1 MGTDLATHESAALAY
16 PVDLVDGDDAS
27 GLADMLHQFMSQNL
41 EESAKKRA
49 QARRLAGTVLF
60 RAAEDEE
67 VCVRMAFFGD
77 RIELADYSGEAG
89 KLPAITSDF
98 LSTAHLTTGE
108 EGPFALLFKRK
119 VKVSFSV
126 GSIPFLLRVLRFMQL
141 PAEMRDAPPARR
153 GWLLVALVVAIIV
166 AATYW
171 LATT

>member
-1 MGTDLATHESAALAY
+1 MGTDLIASESAELAY
-16 PVDLVDGDDAS
+16 PVDLVDADDAS

-49 QARRLAGTVLF
+49 QARSLGGTVLF
-60 RAAEDEE
+60 RAAEDED

-77 RIELADYSGEAG
+77 RIELADYTGEVG

-108 EGPFALLFKRK
+108 EGPFALLLKRK

-126 GSIPFLLRVLRFMQL
+126 GQIPFLLRVLRFMQL
-141 PAEMRDAPPARR
+141 PAEMRDQPPRR
-153 GWLLVALVVAIIV
+153 LRWLLAALVVAIII

-171 LATT
+171 LVSA